1 MNPPSLNEDALQGAS
16 VDEIHSA
23 LFEQLVTGHAQM
35 ALMFLGEIP
44 HPDTGH
50 TGPPSIENAKIF
62 IDQLEMLESRT
73 RGNLSATEMR
83 VLAQALRVT
92 RKALA
97 SVMDAVLEGDLT
109 PATTATPAPGS
120 PQDATNS

>member
-1 MNPPSLNEDALQGAS
+1 MNPPFLNEDALRGAS

-44 HPDTGH
+44 HPETGRA
-50 TGPPSIENAKIF
+50 GPPSVENAKVF

-73 RGNLSATEMR
+73 RGNLNAAESR

-92 RKALA
+92 RGALA
-97 SVMDAVLEGDLT
+97 SVMDAVLDGEIPSAGE
-109 PATTATPAPGS
+109 PG
-120 PQDATNS
+120 QEA

>member
-1 MNPPSLNEDALQGAS
+1 MNPPSLNEDALRGAS

-23 LFEQLVTGHAQM
+23 LFEQLVAGHAQM

-44 HPDTGH
+44 HPETGH
-50 TGPPSIENAKIF
+50 TAPPSIENAKMF

-73 RGNLSATEMR
+73 RGNLSAAESR
-83 VLAQALRVT
+83 VLTQALRVT

-97 SVMDAVLEGDLT
+97 SVMDAVLEED
-109 PATTATPAPGS
+109 PAPPVHGL
-120 PQDATNS
+120 PRDATNS

>member
-1 MNPPSLNEDALQGAS
+1 MNPPSLNEDALRGAS

-23 LFEQLVTGHAQM
+23 LFEQLVAGHAQM

-50 TGPPSIENAKIF
+50 TGPPSIENAKVF

-73 RGNLSATEMR
+73 RGNLNAAESR

-97 SVMDAVLEGDLT
+97 SVMEAVLEGDLT
-109 PATTATPAPGS
+109 PEGPVQGS
-120 PQDATNS
+120 PRGAANS

>member
-1 MNPPSLNEDALQGAS
+1 MNPPSLNEDALREAS

-50 TGPPSIENAKIF
+50 AGPPSIENAKIF

-73 RGNLSATEMR
+73 RGNLNAAESR

-92 RKALA
+92 RTALA
-97 SVMDAVLEGDLT
+97 SVMDAVLDGDAA
-109 PATTATPAPGS
+109 PAAPVQGFPRDTTDS
-120 PQDATNS
+120 